1 MSRLM
6 TSSSGVALI
15 RSVTMSVQC
24 PKIFRRRSFWVPG
37 SSFPPA
43 GSLWN
48 AYLHCI
54 HHSTLQASPSIPR
67 QQSSVH
73 RTE

>member
-24 PKIFRRRSFWVPG
+24 PKIFSKRSFWVPG
-37 SSFPPA
+37 SSLPPA
-43 GSLWN
+43 GSLWK
-48 AYLHCI
+48 AYLH
-54 HHSTLQASPSIPR
+54 HIPHLTT
-67 QQSSVH
+67 SSL
-73 RTE
+73 TCCTMDCKALK